1 MTWRSETTPAD
12 RILAC
17 LPYLM
22 PLIESFRFGQS
33 LFQDFPI
40 LITPFLPLLPVIR
53 FYYQFSFLGLILF
66 FALFFLV
73 VRNPRIPHF
82 IRFNTM
88 QAILLSIL
96 ISVVSI
102 INDMVLA
109 QIPGFGFV
117 VTTIN
122 STLFL
127 ATVVAFIFS
136 LVQSLRGHYAEIPP
150 LSDAVY
156 MQVR

>member
-1 MTWRSETTPAD
+1 MVWRAETTPAD
-12 RILAC
+12 RIFAC

-22 PLIESFRFGQS
+22 PLIESFRFGMA
-33 LFQDFPI
+33 LFTDFP
-40 LITPFLPLLPVIR
+40 LLATPFLPILPIIR

-66 FALFFLV
+66 FALFLLV
-73 VRNPRIPHF
+73 VRNPRISHF

-102 INDMVLA
+102 VNDMVLA

-127 ATVVAFIFS
+127 GTVIAVIFS
-136 LVQSLRGHYAEIPP
+136 VVQSLRGHYAEIPP

>member
-1 MTWRSETTPAD
+1 MVWRADTSPAD
-12 RILAC
+12 RFFAC

-22 PLIESFRFGQS
+22 PLIESFRFGMA
-33 LFQDFPI
+33 LFEDFPLLAAPFVPI
-40 LITPFLPLLPVIR
+40 LPIIR

-73 VRNPRIPHF
+73 VRNARIPHF
-82 IRFNTM
+82 IRYNTM

-96 ISVVSI
+96 ISLVSI
-102 INDMVLA
+102 VNQMVLA

-127 ATVVAFIFS
+127 GTVVAVVFS
-136 LVQSLRGHYAEIPP
+136 LVQSIRGQYAEIPT